1 MSELHSETSRLSPDQ
16 WANADES
23 VRNAEPHTYVTFEL
37 AGQIFAVEV
46 GTVREILDLQPIS
59 RLPNAPADLLGMI
72 DVRGQ
77 GIAVIDLLSHLGL
90 SHPMSREEGRI
101 VVFELDADSRKPV
114 GVIADR
120 VLSVVAIAD
129 TEIEPA
135 PVTMVRWNAAAMFGV
150 ARIDGQ
156 LIMMLALDRL
166 FKSDAAGPFDF
177 E

>member
-1 MSELHSETSRLSPDQ
+1 MPELQSETSSLSPDQ
-16 WANADES
+16 WADAGDS
-23 VRNAEPHTYVTFEL
+23 VRGAEPQTYVTFEL

-90 SHPMSREEGRI
+90 GHPLSRDEGRI

-129 TEIEPA
+129 SEIEPA
-135 PVTMVRWNAAAMFGV
+135 PMTMVRWNAAAMTGV
-150 ARIDGQ
+150 ARVDGQ

-166 FKSDAAGPFDF
+166 FKGDATGPFDF
-177 E
+177 D